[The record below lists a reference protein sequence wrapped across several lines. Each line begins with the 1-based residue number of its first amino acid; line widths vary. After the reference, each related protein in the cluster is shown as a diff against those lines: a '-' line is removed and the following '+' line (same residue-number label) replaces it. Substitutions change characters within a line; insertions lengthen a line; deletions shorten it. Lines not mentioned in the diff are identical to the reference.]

1 MLDRS
6 NRAAPDV
13 VDLARFDLR
22 IIRAMQSSARPRPD
36 S

>member
-1 MLDRS
+1 MPYNS
-6 NRAAPDV
+6 SSAAPD

-22 IIRAMQSSARPRPD
+22 IIRAMRSSSRPRQD